1 MLKYFN
7 NLQNLT
13 TNGNETK
20 SDIFSWDIFKSDII
34 SHLPQTTKMFLYL
47 AVSNHYKSENKQ
59 VKRHKITQDMCKS
72 DGIFPHLQRGILFK

>member
-34 SHLPQTTKMFLYL
+34 FHQSQNTKMFLYL
-47 AVSNHYKSENKQ
+47 AALKLLQKQ
-59 VKRHKITQDMCKS
+59 AQTSKET
-72 DGIFPHLQRGILFK
+72 